1 VGAVFLHLYNQRK
14 CTRVFCSLP
23 SGVSIELCQN
33 PQFSASSPF
42 AAIAKTGE
50 KRENGADEAYFCG
63 IPSDF
68 ATFSCIFDKKAITLP
83 QNLRYYC
90 E

>member
-1 VGAVFLHLYNQRK
+1 VSKISGPPPYEADCLKEIQCKNQKLRGAQCCLVEF
-14 CTRVFCSLP
+14 
-23 SGVSIELCQN
+23 
-33 PQFSASSPF
+33 
-42 AAIAKTGE
+42 IAKQ
-50 KRENGADEAYFCG
+50 AYFCG

-68 ATFSCIFDKKAITLP
+68 ATFSCAFEEKSVFLP